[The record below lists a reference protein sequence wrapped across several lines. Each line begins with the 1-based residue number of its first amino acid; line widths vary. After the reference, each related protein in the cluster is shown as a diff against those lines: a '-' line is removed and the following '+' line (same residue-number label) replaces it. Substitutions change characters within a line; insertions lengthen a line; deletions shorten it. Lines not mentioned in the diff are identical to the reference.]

1 MVRGDDY
8 CIFTRKDLLIRRYQY
23 NVMFSCCNIFLSDSR
38 FLENGNSKRVQE
50 FHHISSLGLL
60 YWPELFAFHGNAF
73 KRVLIQK
80 AYLVSNH
87 LSDGKFLGVILSL

>member
-1 MVRGDDY
+1 MPVQCDVFLLQHFSVRLY
-8 CIFTRKDLLIRRYQY
+8 
-23 NVMFSCCNIFLSDSR
+23 R

-87 LSDGKFLGVILSL
+87 LSDGKFLSVILTL